1 MSLADARDGPPWER
15 YRSYLELLVRL
26 QLDRR
31 WQGKLDPSG
40 VVQQTLLEAYQA
52 REQLESLP
60 AERLTAWLRRAL
72 GNNLA
77 DELRK
82 LQADK
87 RGAARARSLED
98 ALSDS
103 SARLE
108 AWLVAEQSSPS
119 QRAQRGEDLVRLA
132 AALEELPP
140 EQRVAVE
147 RHHLQGAPL
156 AAIAEELGCSKAAVA
171 GLLYRALKH
180 LRRRLERPAEDDDDA

>member
-52 REQLESLP
+52 REQLRDLP
-60 AERLTAWLRRAL
+60 TERLTAWLRRAL

-87 RGAARARSLED
+87 RGEARSRSLED

-132 AALEELPP
+132 SALEELPA
-140 EQRVAVE
+140 EQRRAVE

-180 LRRRLERPAEDDDDA
+180 LRRHLEAPAENDDA

>member
-1 MSLADARDGPPWER
+1 MSPADGPPWER

-52 REQLESLP
+52 REQLQDLP

-77 DELRK
+77 DELRR

-87 RGAARARSLED
+87 RADGRARSLEEE
-98 ALSDS
+98 LEGS

-132 AALEELPP
+132 AALEELPT
-140 EQRVAVE
+140 EQRRAVE

-156 AAIAEELGCSKAAVA
+156 AAIAGELGCSKAAVA

-180 LRRRLERPAEDDDDA
+180 LRRRLGPTAEDDDG

>member
-72 GNNLA
+72 GHNLA

-132 AALEELPP
+132 AALEELPA
-140 EQRVAVE
+140 EQRRAVE

-180 LRRRLERPAEDDDDA
+180 LRRRLERPAENDDG

>member
-1 MSLADARDGPPWER
+1 MSLVDARDGPPWER

-52 REQLESLP
+52 LQLLAGLP

-132 AALEELPP
+132 SALEELPA
-140 EQRVAVE
+140 EQRRAVE

-156 AAIAEELGCSKAAVA
+156 TAIAAELGCSKAAVA
-171 GLLYRALKH
+171 GLLFRALKH
-180 LRRRLERPAEDDDDA
+180 LRRRLEGPAEDDDA

>member
-52 REQLESLP
+52 REQLQELP
-60 AERLTAWLRRAL
+60 TERLTAWLRRAL

-77 DELRK
+77 DELRR
-82 LQADK
+82 LRADK
-87 RGAARARSLED
+87 RGDARARSLEE
-98 ALSDS
+98 ALEGS

-132 AALEELPP
+132 GALEELPA

-156 AAIAEELGCSKAAVA
+156 AAIAEELSCSKAAVA

-180 LRRRLERPAEDDDDA
+180 LRRRLGPPAENDDG